1 MAFIGAL
8 TVTTQA
14 TIEGVAG
21 LLAGEQSVVLDFSR
35 VDAVDEGGANAIE
48 LVLCSV
54 RMHGGQL
61 QLFDPSA
68 RKRFGPLAQLLAS
81 VEAMPEIGD
90 DHAPRCQ
97 IR

>member
-1 MAFIGAL
+1 
-8 TVTTQA
+8 
-14 TIEGVAG
+14 
-21 LLAGEQSVVLDFSR
+21 
-35 VDAVDEGGANAIE
+35 
-48 LVLCSV
+48 VLCSV